1 MKTTTSRPTFAVAAL
16 LAASIVAGPVFAQD
30 SDRAAPAPSQE
41 TETSDQP
48 RNAVGDKFELP
59 RVSGDNQVEL
69 ITGLCGVQMKDM
81 TKADCACLAESA
93 MDALSDPQRDYLI
106 ASVVAP
112 PVADRML
119 KDGRVGESDQVTI
132 FTFLNTQSD
141 QCRAGAQGGAEAP
154 DAGEDAASPPAADG
168 KANAQ

>member
-1 MKTTTSRPTFAVAAL
+1 MKFMNSRADFALAAL
-16 LAASIVAGPVFAQD
+16 LAASVASGPVLAQGTD
-30 SDRAAPAPSQE
+30 GTPPASSQE
-41 TETSDQP
+41 TPSTDQP

-59 RVSGDNQVEL
+59 RVSEGNQVEL

-81 TKADCACLAESA
+81 TKANCTCLAESA
-93 MDALSDPQRDYLI
+93 MEALSDPQRDYLI

-132 FTFLNTQSD
+132 FTFLNTQSE
-141 QCRAGAQGGAEAP
+141 QCQAASPDGAETP
-154 DAGEDAASPPAADG
+154 DAGGDAASQPDTG
-168 KANAQ
+168 GNTTAQ